1 MDYEEVLQV
10 LMTIDLTFDGARK
23 KRTLGASE
31 IQCVNITIL
40 SDEKVEFD
48 ETFYVVLSTEDPDV
62 CLIPQNATVIITN
75 NDGKPIV
82 YCVNFILCMR
92 RTVHIVSYLFSSI
105 GSQGFF

>member
-23 KRTLGASE
+23 KRNGASE

-75 NDGKPIV
+75 NDGKPL
-82 YCVNFILCMR
+82 YCVNFILCIR

>member
-40 SDEKVEFD
+40 SDEKVEYN
-48 ETFYVVLSTEDPDV
+48 ETFYVVLSTDDPDV
-62 CLIPQNATVIITN
+62 ILVPQNATVTITN
-75 NDGKPIV
+75 NDGKSVLRPGISTSLDGWIS
-82 YCVNFILCMR
+82 CCL
-92 RTVHIVSYLFSSI
+92 
-105 GSQGFF
+105 